1 MRSFIKTALPV
12 LAIGLFLVAGCGKK
26 DSGTGPATT
35 SSVVGTWSAMQ
46 SGSGVSYVFS
56 ANNTYAMTAS
66 LAGSAIATEN
76 GNYTVNGNQ
85 VVMTCT
91 SLTAMGFAGTCGP
104 AVTATVNGN
113 QMSIPDSEGG
123 TPTTVTKQ

>member
-1 MRSFIKTALPV
+1 MRFFIKSALPA
-12 LAIGLFLVAGCGKK
+12 LAIGLFIVAGCGKK
-26 DSGTGPATT
+26 DSGTGPAQT

-46 SGSGVSYVFS
+46 SGSGVSYVFN
-56 ANNTYAMTAS
+56 ANTYAMTAS
-66 LAGSAIATEN
+66 LAGSPIATEN
-76 GNYTVNGNQ
+76 GTYTVNGNQ
-85 VVMTCT
+85 VVLTCS

-123 TPTTVTKQ
+123 SPTVVTKQ